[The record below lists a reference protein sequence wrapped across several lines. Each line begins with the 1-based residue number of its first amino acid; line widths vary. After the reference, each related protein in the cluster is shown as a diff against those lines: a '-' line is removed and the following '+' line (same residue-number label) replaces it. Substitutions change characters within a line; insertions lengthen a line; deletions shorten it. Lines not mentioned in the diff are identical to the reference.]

1 MILTLKS
8 LWPLFTM
15 FLTSSVGGS
24 VKKLS
29 VAQFRISNASPI
41 NNTKIWKNHVF
52 KILNLLKKSL
62 VWHFHETYL
71 GHNYICYI
79 VQTLLR
85 IKMSHT
91 SCCLF
96 YFALDF
102 WLTQDQQNYSCFYL
116 LYLYPYGMCL
126 FLTSRFDVCS
136 CDINVYIYKGLKTNN
151 KFINDFYY
159 AWFMLHWIVQILE
172 SGLQKTLNNMIETIV
187 WSWYTNNHV
196 ITFIF
201 K

>member
-1 MILTLKS
+1 
-8 LWPLFTM
+8 M
-15 FLTSSVGGS
+15 FV
-24 VKKLS
+24 
-29 VAQFRISNASPI
+29 
-41 NNTKIWKNHVF
+41 
-52 KILNLLKKSL
+52 KKSL

-71 GHNYICYI
+71 GHNYVCYI
-79 VQTLLR
+79 VQTLPR
-85 IKMSHT
+85 IKMSRT

-136 CDINVYIYKGLKTNN
+136 CDIYVYIYKGLKTND
-151 KFINDFYY
+151 KLINDFYY
-159 AWFMLHWIVQILE
+159 AWFMLHCIVQILE
-172 SGLQKTLNNMIETIV
+172 SGNMIETIV

-196 ITFIF
+196 TTFIF